1 MENKNFNKI
10 KHLIVDSVAF
20 INNTSIEVRLHLFIY
35 LNI

>member
-1 MENKNFNKI
+1 MENKNRNKV

-20 INNTSIEVRLHLFIY
+20 INNISIEVRLDLFIY